1 MSALHPKGLAPMPGT
16 ASKNK
21 RSRILCL
28 TKREVMR
35 RFRLKKPVYTTIG
48 SLIWQM
54 GRADAENVLVASPF
68 TIVRVR
74 QPPKSES

>member
-16 ASKNK
+16 ESKNK
-21 RSRILCL
+21 RNRILCL
-28 TKREVMR
+28 TKREAMR

-54 GRADAENVLVASPF
+54 GRADADNVLVASPF
-68 TIVRVR
+68 TVVNVRV
-74 QPPKSES
+74 PPKSES